1 MKRKI
6 YFRADASAKIGYGH
20 FIRTLALADMLK
32 EDFNC
37 VFYTAEPS
45 SYQIGEMQKVCS
57 YYSLSEKTKLE
68 DFIAILDGSEIVVL
82 DNYFYTTE
90 YQNTIKTKGCKLVC
104 IDDMHN
110 KHFVADAVINHGPVY
125 SVEYDVEPYT
135 KICCG
140 LDWLLLRKPFLHPVN
155 NKVRGNRVVVS
166 FGGADPFNV
175 TDIILEYLLDLEN
188 DICVILGDKVNIS
201 EAVRNRVEVKKNLSA
216 QEIADLFE
224 TCKYGVLA
232 ASTICY
238 EALSRGLP
246 VIMGYHA
253 DNQVEGFNRLTKAGI
268 GISIGSLLHVTRD
281 QLFQAI
287 ENIQYYKPTLIDT
300 STITSRY
307 INLFKQL

>member
-1 MKRKI
+1 MNKI
-6 YFRADASAKIGYGH
+6 CYRADASAQIGYGH

-32 EDFNC
+32 DDYNC

-45 SYQIGEMQKVCS
+45 SYQIGELQKVCP
-57 YYSLSEKTKLE
+57 YRTLSEKTKLE
-68 DFIAILDGSEIVVL
+68 DFITILDGSEIVVL

-90 YQNTIKTKGCKLVC
+90 YQKTIKAKGCKLVC

-125 SVEYDVEPYT
+125 YDEYDVEPYT
-135 KICCG
+135 KLCLG
-140 LDWLLLRKPFLHPVN
+140 LDWLLLRKPFLDPVSI
-155 NKVRGNRVVVS
+155 KARGNRVVVS
-166 FGGADPFNV
+166 FGGADPFNI
-175 TDIILEYLLDLEN
+175 TDVVLRHLLDFET

-201 EAVRNRVEVKKNLSA
+201 DAVKNRVEVKKNLSA

-224 TCKYGVLA
+224 TSKYGILA

-253 DNQVEGFNRLTKAGI
+253 DNQVEGFNRLIKAGV
-268 GISIGSLLHVTRD
+268 GVSIGSLLQVTRD

-300 STITSRY
+300 STIASRY